1 MIERTQLSGGCGAP
15 SEQPRAADW
24 KDCGKVLIV
33 DDEDAVR
40 TLVAHSVQ
48 RLGFVARLADAG
60 PEAVSAFQSDPASF
74 SLAILDVKLPGI
86 DGFEVLSRIRAV
98 RPDLPAILMSGYYR
112 NEPAPGVISTAPTGF
127 LPKPFTLG
135 ALASAIRSILKS

>member
-1 MIERTQLSGGCGAP
+1 MTESTQLQGGCDAP
-15 SEQPRAADW
+15 SERTRPADR

-60 PEAVSAFQSDPASF
+60 PPALSAFGDDPASY
-74 SLAILDVKLPGI
+74 SLAIVDIKLPGI
-86 DGFEVLSRIRAV
+86 DGFEVLRRIRV
-98 RPDLPAILMSGYYR
+98 LRPDMPAILMSGYYR
-112 NEPAPGVISTAPTGF
+112 NGPGPDDALTAPTGF

-135 ALASAIRSILKS
+135 ALASAIRSILRT

>member
-60 PEAVSAFQSDPASF
+60 PQAVSAFQSDPASF

-98 RPDLPAILMSGYYR
+98 SYTHLSSMRTPT
-112 NEPAPGVISTAPTGF
+112 STPSMHRA
-127 LPKPFTLG
+127 
-135 ALASAIRSILKS
+135 